1 MLGIGE
7 HELLLMAQGASAEEK
22 RTQEETR
29 RSSEVPCTYG
39 ECRMREIA
47 IERPARH
54 KVLEESCSPDEGLE
68 DGASSCG
75 VGSASSRPRPSRYW
89 ISFNNLPSS
98 APSLNRF

>member
-29 RSSEVPCTYG
+29 RSSEVCTYG

-47 IERPARH
+47 IGRPARH
-54 KVLEESCSPDEGLE
+54 KVLEESCSPDKGVE

-75 VGSASSRPRPSRYW
+75 VGSASSRPRPSSIGLASTTCHHLR
-89 ISFNNLPSS
+89 
-98 APSLNRF
+98 RV